1 MSEVTERWAGLYQFR
16 RDIRKMYPNFWRIK
30 IANKATSVVQPYLG
44 ENCRVLDVGSGN
56 RQSLPKLKLI
66 QPKLVFKSMDIDRS
80 CRHDYYS
87 LAEIN
92 EQFDLILLFEVIE
105 HLDFPEGVAMLT
117 RIKEL
122 LVPGGKLVMTTP
134 NVFHPNRYWE
144 YSHKV
149 SYRYDEIGGLLLSLD
164 FGIKEIFRI
173 YNNAFIPRLIRLY
186 LAAPIH
192 RYFDIDFARSIAVV
206 AEKK

>member
-1 MSEVTERWAGLYQFR
+1 MSDVTDRWSGLYKFR
-16 RDIRKMYPNFWRIK
+16 KNVREFYPNFWRIK
-30 IANKATSVVQPYLG
+30 IAKKAIAVVQPYLKKD
-44 ENCRVLDVGSGN
+44 CRVLDVGSGN
-56 RQSLPKLKLI
+56 RHSVDKLRLLQPNLI
-66 QPKLVFKSMDIDRS
+66 FKSMDVDRS
-80 CRHDYYS
+80 RKHDYYS
-87 LAEIN
+87 LADID

-105 HLDFPEGVAMLT
+105 HLEFSEAVQMLK

-122 LVPGGKLVMTTP
+122 LLPGGKFILTTP

-144 YSHKV
+144 YSHRV
-149 SYRYDEIGGLLLSLD
+149 SYRYDEIGGLLLSLGFD
-164 FGIKEIFRI
+164 LKEIFRI
-173 YNNAFIPRLIRLY
+173 YNNALIPRIIRLY